1 MPMNRKSLSALIA
14 LALGAATTVQAQD
27 YDDRW
32 YFAPYLGYYN
42 NDDDRLTDDGS
53 LLIGGGSGVVAGTPR
68 SSVHRP
74 DQMPQIP

>member
-1 MPMNRKSLSALIA
+1 MNRKSLSALIA

-42 NDDDRLTDDGS
+42 NDDDRLTDDG
-53 LLIGGGSGVVAGTPR
+53 
-68 SSVHRP
+68 
-74 DQMPQIP
+74 